1 MLIDCNACAM
11 QHTSACRDCVVTA
24 LLDRLVVE
32 PLELD
37 GSQRRAL
44 RHLADAGLVPGLRLV
59 PRHQDPPM
67 AEAG

>member
-11 QHTSACRDCVVTA
+11 QHTPACDECVVTA
-24 LLDRLVVE
+24 LLDRVAFESV
-32 PLELD
+32 ELD
-37 GSQRRAL
+37 AGQRRAL

-59 PRHQDPPM
+59 PRHEDGPM